1 MNVLPKKKPIMQTYI
16 TKSSP
21 YETDAYE
28 NYIEMD

>member
-1 MNVLPKKKPIMQTYI
+1 MYCQKKKTIMQTYI